1 MVFENWRLNVIN
13 GLPKVLTDVAND
25 ILISRVYSILR
36 QKFFKSK
43 AKSKDGSCLT
53 KSADLFIKS
62 WVLLYL
68 KMKYAVFSRKKSKYK
83 RSMKLGNMEAFIFLN
98 HETFQICPIF

>member
-25 ILISRVYSILR
+25 ILISRVFSFLG

-62 WVLLYL
+62 WVLLCL
-68 KMKYAVFSRKKSKYK
+68 KMKCAVFSRKKSKYK
-83 RSMKLGNMEAFIFLN
+83 
-98 HETFQICPIF
+98 Q

>member
-25 ILISRVYSILR
+25 ILISRVFTFLR
-36 QKFFKSK
+36 QKIFKSK
-43 AKSKDGSCLT
+43 AKSKDACKDGSCLT

-62 WVLLYL
+62 WVLLCL
-68 KMKYAVFSRKKSKYK
+68 KKKCALFSRKKSKYK
-83 RSMKLGNMEAFIFLN
+83 
-98 HETFQICPIF
+98 Q